1 MWGRVSDP
9 SSGPEVSGRSL
20 LLPDLSPC
28 GRVLMLCGKDRVMP
42 NSPEVHPNAPAG
54 GAGAGFSKGAKPLG
68 LNTDAD
74 VADFTRGPVGTNP
87 FKSALAANA
96 QPALTPDLA
105 GTAAAG
111 GGTAKGEAKAET
123 DPVIEGLNLSDTAKK
138 AAYELKKLKPSVV
151 FTSGLRTKDEQ
162 ARAMAGNVVQQRNW
176 IEKTYAKSKAR
187 DACQKWVDDNKEKT
201 TKDEIAAGLKEV
213 LDGLTDAQLNALSFH
228 LSGRAFDV
236 QPVDPDKDEIKK
248 AMQGLTGKRQFLDKE
263 GNLVRWHVEFN

>member
-1 MWGRVSDP
+1 
-9 SSGPEVSGRSL
+9 
-20 LLPDLSPC
+20 
-28 GRVLMLCGKDRVMP
+28 MP

-74 VADFTRGPVGTNP
+74 VTDFTRGPLGTNP

-111 GGTAKGEAKAET
+111 GGTAKEEAKTESDSA
-123 DPVIEGLNLSDTAKK
+123 IEGLDLAPTAKK
-138 AAYELKKLKPSVV
+138 AAYELKKAKPSVV
-151 FTSGLRTKDEQ
+151 FTSGRRDKDEQ
-162 ARAMAGNVVQQRNW
+162 ASAMAANVVQQRDW

-201 TKDEIAAGLKEV
+201 TKDEIAAGLKGV
-213 LDGLTDAQLNALSFH
+213 LDGLTDAQLNALTKH
-228 LSGRAFDV
+228 LSGQAFDV

-248 AMQGLTGKRQFLDKE
+248 AIQGLKGITKFMEKE
-263 GNLVRWHVEFN
+263 GKLVRWHAEF